1 VRVGE
6 LNPATVEHI
15 ERMQHYNR
23 LMAEKRIDDNLQ
35 DVRKRDE
42 SRRVQESGKGQH
54 VDVMV

>member
-6 LNPATVEHI
+6 THPATIEYI

-23 LMAEKRIDDNLQ
+23 LMAEKRIDDNLK
-35 DVRKRDE
+35 DIRKRDE
-42 SRRVQESGKGQH
+42 ARRVQETGKGQH

>member
-6 LNPATVEHI
+6 LHPATIEYI

-23 LMAEKRIDDNLQ
+23 LMAEKRIDQ
-35 DVRKRDE
+35 DIRKRDE
-42 SRRVQESGKGQH
+42 ARRVQETGKGQH

>member
-6 LNPATVEHI
+6 INPATIEHI

-23 LMAEKRIDDNLQ
+23 LMAEKRIIDNLQ
-35 DVRKRDE
+35 DIRKRDE
-42 SRRVQESGKGQH
+42 ARRVQETGKGQH